1 MKYKVLPVVTRFDNK
16 FSVFLLLLLPII
28 SVLVTRTYIVCV
40 DFGMFL
46 FKFQKPDDEE
56 AEILNHE
63 EDFSLPQD
71 YFVKEE

>member
-1 MKYKVLPVVTRFDNK
+1 
-16 FSVFLLLLLPII
+16 
-28 SVLVTRTYIVCV
+28 
-40 DFGMFL
+40 MFL

-71 YFVKEE
+71 YFVKEEWNRQFWSTSSL